1 MLKTIIH
8 VHNDLFKILDKKS
21 LNIIGNTRGFHINEM
36 CIAWQYGLMWSMGE
50 NQEKQQ
56 SEEGAQL
63 TRLRQNFFHKC
74 KKTLK
79 PAASEKKIQI

>member
-56 SEEGAQL
+56 SEGRC
-63 TRLRQNFFHKC
+63 TID
-74 KKTLK
+74 KTETKLF
-79 PAASEKKIQI
+79 S